1 MCLNSTLDHQCS
13 PILFCLLCWCTILN
27 KNTTYSIG
35 FIINISDHVSNQR
48 LYLKVMLRCANIY
61 HNQSVKPCIKN
72 CLNLLISDIAFT
84 DALTYIDH
92 LYSIYFKTTKG
103 IFSRKVQKI
112 SRNRKFDFMHP
123 ESAIK
128 PVYYS
133 LPLLIRL
140 QYTLPL
146 YIPVIKQLLST
157 HTKRIIEGF

>member
-27 KNTTYSIG
+27 KNTTYSFG

-48 LYLKVMLRCANIY
+48 LYLKVMLRCTNIY

-92 LYSIYFKTTKG
+92 LYL
-103 IFSRKVQKI
+103 IFQKDWRHFFPWKKNAQKI
-112 SRNRKFDFMHP
+112 SRNRKFDLMHP

-157 HTKRIIEGF
+157 HTQNVL